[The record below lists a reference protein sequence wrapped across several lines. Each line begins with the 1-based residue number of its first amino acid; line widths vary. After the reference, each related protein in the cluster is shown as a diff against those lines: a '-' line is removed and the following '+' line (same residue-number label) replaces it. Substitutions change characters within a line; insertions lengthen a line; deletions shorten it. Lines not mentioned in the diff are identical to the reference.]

1 MRRLPQRGFSRARR
15 RMRSRT
21 CVGMRDRPG
30 DLLDRHFQVQYRRQA
45 VRCQRMTVSGWTRIT
60 ADCQRDQSLE
70 RNDQNR
76 RSAGSRRVIRL
87 AGKDGE
93 LLSEGNILQ
102 DEVSLRS
109 KGGAQGRAEEQRVR
123 DQWQASVE
131 KYCLHVGQ
139 IRSVRQP
146 PLDTDDILPP
156 YSIEPS
162 HPLTLS

>member
-1 MRRLPQRGFSRARR
+1 MPADDRLRLDENHRRLPARPEPR
-15 RMRSRT
+15 EE
-21 CVGMRDRPG
+21 RPE
-30 DLLDRHFQVQYRRQA
+30 QA
-45 VRCQRMTVSGWTRIT
+45 VSGF
-60 ADCQRDQSLE
+60 QP
-70 RNDQNR
+70 
-76 RSAGSRRVIRL
+76 GSTRL

-109 KGGAQGRAEEQRVR
+109 KGDGQGRAEEQKVC

-156 YSIEPS
+156 YSA
-162 HPLTLS
+162 LSRSEDR